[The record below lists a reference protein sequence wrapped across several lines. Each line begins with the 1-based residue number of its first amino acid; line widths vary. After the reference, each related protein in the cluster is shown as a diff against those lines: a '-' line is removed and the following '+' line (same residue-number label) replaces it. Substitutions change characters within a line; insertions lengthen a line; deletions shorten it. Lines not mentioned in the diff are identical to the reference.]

1 MGVFTQD
8 ERSYLEQ
15 AQLGRLGTVASD
27 GTPHLV
33 PVGWS
38 YNRDLDTL
46 DIGGRSPDEF
56 VASAK
61 FRHVQRNP
69 RVGFVIDD
77 VLPPF
82 RPRCITV
89 RGTAAAIDAT
99 AADGTR
105 VAMIRITPRSVTS
118 WGVPD
123 GA

>member
-1 MGVFTQD
+1 M
-8 ERSYLEQ
+8 
-15 AQLGRLGTVASD
+15 ASD